1 MVGKATSLS
10 TLTFPQESAWPLS
23 PGVALGRKAAGRA
36 AGLARRPHPG
46 LPRQGGAQQ
55 FSLWDPPA
63 CRPCRWCSHCSDSEI
78 ASLWFADFAK

>member
-36 AGLARRPHPG
+36 AGLARDPTQG
-46 LPRQGGAQQ
+46 LQTGRGQQ
-55 FSLWDPPA
+55 FSGWDPPRA
-63 CRPCRWCSHCSDSEI
+63 
-78 ASLWFADFAK
+78 ALQVVQSLL